1 MVRPILETEQK
12 ALEINLD
19 EPIYGAFAE
28 IGAGQ
33 EVARHFFQV
42 GAAAG
47 TIAKSMSAYDKIV
60 SDDIYGPELLG
71 KGRYVCESRLY
82 KMLDHEYDLMEARL
96 RVRHPD
102 RTFFA
107 FADTVAAI
115 NYTKTIKG
123 DGWLGLRFQLK
134 PDSGPNDLI
143 LHVRMLDQDNRLQ
156 QQAVGI
162 LGVNMVY
169 GCYRYYQDPE
179 TLLKSLMDN
188 LRGRVMI
195 DMVRIV
201 GPDFQWVDNRM
212 ICLWMVKNELSTVA
226 IFGPDGNSMHAGEF
240 LYKKS
245 ILIARGSYRPPT
257 LVQEDM
263 IQHSFAQFR
272 NEPDVIPGNAYF
284 LTEITLDNLTSDGA
298 LDERDFMDRAQL
310 LCGLNQTVVISNCIK
325 HKDLI
330 GYFSDYKVQSIGLA
344 MGVRKL
350 QTIITETWT
359 QNPDHI
365 LSAFGELFL
374 KNVRFYVY
382 PALDE
387 QTGVILTSRTI
398 EIPMA
403 IRFLYEHLL
412 ENRNIVDIATY
423 DPKTLRIH
431 HKEILHMIQQ
441 GQTDWEKYVP
451 EEVAHLIRLKRLFVR

>member
-1 MVRPILETEQK
+1 MPRPVLETEQK

-19 EPIYGAFAE
+19 APIYGAFAE

-82 KMLDHEYDLMEARL
+82 KMLDHEYGLMETRL
-96 RVRHPD
+96 RGQQPD

-134 PDSGPNDLI
+134 PDAAPNDLI

-162 LGVNMVY
+162 LGVNMIY
-169 GCYRYYQDPE
+169 GCYRYHLDPE

-212 ICLWMVKNELSTVA
+212 VCLWMVKNELSSVA

-263 IQHSFAQFR
+263 IRHSFEQFR
-272 NEPDVIPGNAYF
+272 AELDVTAEDAYF
-284 LTEITLDNLTSDGA
+284 LTEITLDNLMADGA

-310 LCGLNQTVVISNCIK
+310 LCGLHQTVIVSNCIQ
-325 HKDLI
+325 HKKLI
-330 GYFSDYKVQSIGLA
+330 GYFSDYKVKSIGLA
-344 MGVRKL
+344 MGIRKL
-350 QTIITETWT
+350 KSIIMETWEHNT
-359 QNPDHI
+359 GHI
-365 LSAFGELFL
+365 LGAFGELFL
-374 KNVRFYVY
+374 QNVRFYIY
-382 PALDE
+382 PAQDE
-387 QTGVILTSRTI
+387 ATGALLTSRNI
-398 EIPMA
+398 EIPAA

-412 ENRNIVDIATY
+412 ENRNIVDIVKY
-423 DPKTLRIH
+423 NP
-431 HKEILHMIQQ
+431 EILSIYHKGVLHKIQQ
-441 GQTDWEKYVP
+441 GEPGWEQFVP
-451 EEVAHLIRLKRLFVR
+451 GAVARLIKSKRLFIR